1 MVILSPLNAHPPLRT
16 TAATI
21 PGLSISFLVLAA
33 RDLFRNAPAAC
44 PFEKQPPLCVRFSPT
59 DDCIFPAFST
69 LHVRPPL
76 FPSADWI
83 GPSAPGLFLVLNP
96 FIFPPLPYFP
106 SPPFGALWHV
116 DAALPPLL
124 LRGPE
129 RRSLPPA
136 CGFGLYFPPLVCPS
150 RESARQPQNGSRRI
164 GWIVSPPVPPARMTA
179 RFIPSTEILL
189 ISSLWPCE
197 SHPWP
202 HSGVFGLRMSP
213 EMPNPAP
220 FCPLPTG
227 PLSPPPPAIPFAKP
241 SPRPSPAPLLQFP
254 LGFIYAPLLLPLS
267 LSHILF
273 PIALIAFIPPSI
285 LFWLCFGYFFALDL
299 SVLVALDSKVVFCV
313 LVTQRAN

>member
-1 MVILSPLNAHPPLRT
+1 MPR
-16 TAATI
+16 
-21 PGLSISFLVLAA
+21 
-33 RDLFRNAPAAC
+33 
-44 PFEKQPPLCVRFSPT
+44 
-59 DDCIFPAFST
+59 
-69 LHVRPPL
+69 
-76 FPSADWI
+76 
-83 GPSAPGLFLVLNP
+83 
-96 FIFPPLPYFP
+96 
-106 SPPFGALWHV
+106 
-116 DAALPPLL
+116 LPPLL

-273 PIALIAFIPPSI
+273 PIAFPS
-285 LFWLCFGYFFALDL
+285 
-299 SVLVALDSKVVFCV
+299 
-313 LVTQRAN
+313 